1 MCPSVRLACQA
12 YECDSMDASS
22 NRRQCGAD
30 NGVCSAWE
38 HSVPWQMVLAFCG
51 QTIIGQR
58 WPRLGYT
65 GTAAAAVAACVP
77 GDRGKSISE

>member
-1 MCPSVRLACQA
+1 MCPSVCLARQA

-22 NRRQCGAD
+22 NRRQCGVD

-38 HSVPWQMVLAFCG
+38 RSVPGQMVLAFCG

-65 GTAAAAVAACVP
+65 GAAAAVAACVP